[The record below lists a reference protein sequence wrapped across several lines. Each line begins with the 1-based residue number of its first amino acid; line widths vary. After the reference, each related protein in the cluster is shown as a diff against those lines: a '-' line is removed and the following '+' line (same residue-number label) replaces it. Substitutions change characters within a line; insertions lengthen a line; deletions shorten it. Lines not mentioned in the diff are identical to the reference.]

1 MFARDLISE
10 AIPPLQPTDTGDRGL
25 QKMEVFHVSHLPVV
39 NQGDFLGMV
48 SDVDI
53 SNQNMT
59 DLPLGEYPFAPFGLF
74 VYEYQHLYEVIELVS
89 RHHLTSIPVLTEK
102 HKYLGII
109 TVRQLIQ
116 ILGDMLAVKIPG
128 GLIVLELNVND
139 YSMAQIARIVE
150 DNDAKILSSL
160 VTSTTNS
167 IKMEV
172 TLKINQTDLTSI
184 IQSFM
189 RYGYTI
195 KSSFQSNDRHED
207 ILRNNYNQL
216 MMYLNV

>member
-1 MFARDLISE
+1 MFAKDLISE
-10 AIPPLQPTDTGDRGL
+10 TISPLQPTDTGDKGL

-39 NQGDFLGMV
+39 SQGDFLGMV

-53 SNQNMT
+53 SDRNMV
-59 DLPLGEYPFAPFGLF
+59 DLPVGENTFAPFGPF

-89 RHHLTSIPVLTEK
+89 RHRLTAVPVLTEK
-102 HKYLGII
+102 HKYLGVI
-109 TVRQLIQ
+109 TAQQLIQ
-116 ILGDMLAVKIPG
+116 ILGDMAAVKIPG

-139 YSMAQIARIVE
+139 FSLAHIARIVE
-150 DNDAKILSSL
+150 DNNAKILSSF
-160 VTSTTNS
+160 VTSTTDS
-167 IKMEV
+167 VKMEV

-189 RYGYTI
+189 RYNYAI
-195 KSSFQSNDRHED
+195 KASFQSNDRHED

-216 MMYLNV
+216 MMYLNI